1 MSAAISLKYRQIDFP
16 LAQVFR
22 IARGAK
28 TEAKVVEV
36 TLMQD
41 GKVGRAESVP
51 YNRYQE
57 TIGSVANQLDY
68 VQSRLA
74 SGVDIDLI
82 LAAMSPGS
90 AKNAIDCAYWDL
102 KAKLAGKTV
111 SQLLSLSEPASCITA
126 QTLSIDTPEAMAL
139 AAAALDHPPLIKVK
153 LDNQDI
159 AEKMQAIYK
168 SSPHSQFIVD
178 ANEGWSL
185 EQLVDNAQLLAD
197 CNVALIE
204 QPLST
209 GEDADL
215 IDINLPVALCAD
227 ESCHTRKDLDYLAA
241 RYQAVNIK
249 LDKTGGLTEAV
260 ALAQEAQALGLD
272 IMVGCMVGSSLAM
285 APAYLLAS
293 QAKYVDLDGPVLV
306 AKDREYGFN
315 IDRGVMSAL
324 DHRLWGGASAN
335 YGE

>member
-1 MSAAISLKYRQIDFP
+1 MASAISLDHQQINFP

-36 TLMQD
+36 QLMQA

-57 TIGSVANQLDY
+57 TIESVVNQLEY

-74 SGVDIDLI
+74 SGVDLDLI
-82 LAAMSPGS
+82 LSAMSPGS
-90 AKNAIDCAYWDL
+90 AKNAIDCAFWDL
-102 KAKLAGKTV
+102 KAKLADKPV
-111 SQLLSLSEPASCITA
+111 AELLALTEPSSCITA
-126 QTLSIDTPEAMAL
+126 QTLSIDSPEAMAK
-139 AAAALDHPPLIKVK
+139 AAAALEHPPLIKVK
-153 LDNQDI
+153 LDNQGI
-159 AEKMQAIYK
+159 AEKMQAIHQA
-168 SSPHSQFIVD
+168 SPNSQFIVD
-178 ANEGWSL
+178 ANEGWNMA
-185 EQLVDNAQLLAD
+185 QLVDNAQVLAD
-197 CNVALIE
+197 CNVVLIE
-204 QPLST
+204 QPLPT
-209 GEDADL
+209 GQDVEL
-215 IDINLPVALCAD
+215 LNVNLPVALCAD

-260 ALAQEAQALGLD
+260 ALAQEAKALGLD

-315 IDRGVMSAL
+315 IDRGVMSSL
-324 DHRLWGGASAN
+324 DHRLWGGASAQ
-335 YGE
+335 Y